1 MKARRIIALVLL
13 LCCLLTGCGG
23 VAMDS
28 AENGMVMDQEGLYE
42 EAGSS
47 TSGSGTSPELSDQKL
62 ITTVE
67 VNAETEDLDT
77 LMGQLTE
84 QIAGLGGYIEYQNT
98 YYGSAYSTYRH
109 RSANMTIRIPA
120 DKLGDFLLHVEGC
133 SNVISKQQS
142 QDNVT
147 LQYVDT
153 ESRMAALQS
162 ERDRLMELMD
172 QAGDLSDLLKIE
184 ERLTDVLYELESTTA
199 QLRSLDNQV
208 SYATVELYIDEVKT
222 LTETQEQT
230 VWQRIG
236 SGFGSNLRQIGED
249 LVDFFVWV
257 VTYSPQL
264 LIFAGV
270 IALIVWL
277 VKRFRRSAGSRKM
290 PKTPYVPP
298 KAPEDQT

>member
-1 MKARRIIALVLL
+1 MKIRRIIALLVMA
-13 LCCLLTGCGG
+13 CMLTGCGA

-28 AENGMVMDQEGLYE
+28 VENGMSGSTGSFDGIYE
-42 EAGSS
+42 EFAPGDP
-47 TSGSGTSPELSDQKL
+47 GSGAQLSDQKL

-67 VNAETEDLDT
+67 INAETEDLDA
-77 LMGQLTE
+77 LMPQLSDH
-84 QIAGLGGYIEYQNT
+84 IAQLGGYVEFQNT
-98 YYGSAYSTYRH
+98 YYGSAYSSYRH

-120 DKLGDFLLHVEGC
+120 DKLSEFLLHVEGA

-153 ESRMAALQS
+153 ESRMAALQA
-162 ERDRLMELMD
+162 ERDRLMELME
-172 QAGDLSDLLKIE
+172 QAGDLGDLLKIE
-184 ERLTDVLYELESTTA
+184 ERLTDVLYDLESTTA

-208 SYATVELYIDEVKT
+208 SYATVNLYIDEVKI

-236 SGFGSNLRQIGED
+236 SGFGENLRNIGED
-249 LVDFFVWV
+249 IVDFFVWL

-264 LIFAGV
+264 IIIGG
-270 IALIVWL
+270 IIYLIVRT
-277 VKRFRRSAGSRKM
+277 VRRAIKKRRAK
-290 PKTPYVPP
+290 KID
-298 KAPEDQT
+298 E

>member
-1 MKARRIIALVLL
+1 MKIRRIIALLVLA
-13 LCCLLTGCGG
+13 CILTGCGA

-28 AENGMVMDQEGLYE
+28 VENGMGGSTGSFDGIYE
-42 EAGSS
+42 EFEPGE
-47 TSGSGTSPELSDQKL
+47 SGGAQLSDQKL

-67 VNAETEDLDT
+67 ITAETEDLDA
-77 LMGQLTE
+77 LMPQLSE
-84 QIAGLGGYIEYQNT
+84 HIAQLGGYVEFQNT
-98 YYGSAYSTYRH
+98 YYGSAYSSYRH

-120 DKLGDFLLHVEGC
+120 DKLSDFLLHVEGA

-153 ESRMAALQS
+153 ESRVAALKA
-162 ERDRLMELMD
+162 ERDRLMELLE

-184 ERLTDVLYELESTTA
+184 ERLTDVLYDLESTTA

-208 SYATVELYIDEVKT
+208 SYATVNLYIDEVKV
-222 LTETQEQT
+222 LTDTQEKT

-236 SGFGSNLRQIGED
+236 SGFGENLRSIGEA
-249 LVDFFVWV
+249 LVDFFVWL

-264 LIFAGV
+264 IIIGGIVYLITR
-270 IALIVWL
+270 IVRRTIK
-277 VKRFRRSAGSRKM
+277 KRRAK
-290 PKTPYVPP
+290 KI
-298 KAPEDQT
+298 EE

>member
-1 MKARRIIALVLL
+1 MKIRRIIALLVLA
-13 LCCLLTGCGG
+13 CMLTGCGA
-23 VAMDS
+23 VALDS
-28 AENGMVMDQEGLYE
+28 VENGMSGSTGSFDGIYE
-42 EAGSS
+42 EFAPGDP
-47 TSGSGTSPELSDQKL
+47 GSGAQLSDQKL

-67 VNAETEDLDT
+67 LNAETEDLDA
-77 LMGQLTE
+77 LMPQLSE
-84 QIAGLGGYIEYQNT
+84 HIAQLGGYVEFQNT
-98 YYGSAYSTYRH
+98 YYGSAYSSYRH

-120 DKLGDFLLHVEGC
+120 DKLSDFLLHVEGA

-153 ESRMAALQS
+153 ESRVAALEA
-162 ERDRLMELMD
+162 ERDRLMELLE

-184 ERLTDVLYELESTTA
+184 ERLTDVLYDLESTTA

-208 SYATVELYIDEVKT
+208 SYATVNLYIDEVKI

-236 SGFGSNLRQIGED
+236 SGFGENLRNIGD
-249 LVDFFVWV
+249 DIVDFFVWL

-264 LIFAGV
+264 IIIGG
-270 IALIVWL
+270 IICLIVRT
-277 VKRFRRSAGSRKM
+277 VRRAIKKRRAK
-290 PKTPYVPP
+290 KI
-298 KAPEDQT
+298 EE

>member
-1 MKARRIIALVLL
+1 MKIRRIIALLVMA
-13 LCCLLTGCGG
+13 CMLTGCGA

-28 AENGMVMDQEGLYE
+28 VENGMSGSTGSFDGIYE
-42 EAGSS
+42 EFAPGDP
-47 TSGSGTSPELSDQKL
+47 GSGAQLSDQKL

-67 VNAETEDLDT
+67 LNAETEDLDA
-77 LMGQLTE
+77 LMPQLSDH
-84 QIAGLGGYIEYQNT
+84 IAQLGGYVEFQNT
-98 YYGSAYSTYRH
+98 YYGSAYSSYRH

-120 DKLGDFLLHVEGC
+120 DKLPDFLLHVEGA

-153 ESRMAALQS
+153 ESRMAALQA
-162 ERDRLMELMD
+162 ERDRLMELME

-184 ERLTDVLYELESTTA
+184 ERLTDVLYDLESTTA

-208 SYATVELYIDEVKT
+208 SYATVNLYIDEVKI

-230 VWQRIG
+230 VWQRIA
-236 SGFGSNLRQIGED
+236 SGFGENLRNIGED
-249 LVDFFVWV
+249 LVDFFIWL

-264 LIFAGV
+264 IIIGG
-270 IALIVWL
+270 IIYLIVRT
-277 VKRFRRSAGSRKM
+277 VRRAIKKRRAK
-290 PKTPYVPP
+290 KID
-298 KAPEDQT
+298 E

>member
-1 MKARRIIALVLL
+1 MKIRRIIALLVLA
-13 LCCLLTGCGG
+13 CMLTGCGA

-28 AENGMVMDQEGLYE
+28 VENGMSGSTGSFDGIYE
-42 EAGSS
+42 EFAPGDP
-47 TSGSGTSPELSDQKL
+47 GSGAQLSDQKL

-67 VNAETEDLDT
+67 INAETEDLDA
-77 LMGQLTE
+77 LMPQLSDH
-84 QIAGLGGYIEYQNT
+84 IAQLGGYVEFQNT
-98 YYGSAYSTYRH
+98 YYGSAYSSYRH

-120 DKLGDFLLHVEGC
+120 DKLSEFLLHVEGA

-153 ESRMAALQS
+153 ESRMAALQA
-162 ERDRLMELMD
+162 ERDRLMELME
-172 QAGDLSDLLKIE
+172 QAGDLGDLLKIE
-184 ERLTDVLYELESTTA
+184 ERLTDVLYDLESTTA

-208 SYATVELYIDEVKT
+208 SYATVNLYIDEVKI

-236 SGFGSNLRQIGED
+236 SGFGENLRNIGED
-249 LVDFFVWV
+249 IVDFFVWL

-264 LIFAGV
+264 IIIGG
-270 IALIVWL
+270 IIYLIVRT
-277 VKRFRRSAGSRKM
+277 VRRAIKKRRAK
-290 PKTPYVPP
+290 KID
-298 KAPEDQT
+298 E

>member
-1 MKARRIIALVLL
+1 MKIRRIIALLVLA
-13 LCCLLTGCGG
+13 CILTGCGA

-28 AENGMVMDQEGLYE
+28 VENGMGGSTGSFDGIYE
-42 EAGSS
+42 EFEPGE
-47 TSGSGTSPELSDQKL
+47 SGGAQLSDQKL

-67 VNAETEDLDT
+67 INAETEDLDA
-77 LMGQLTE
+77 LMPQLSE
-84 QIAGLGGYIEYQNT
+84 HIAQLGGYVEFQNT
-98 YYGSAYSTYRH
+98 YYGSAYSSYRH

-120 DKLGDFLLHVEGC
+120 DKLSDFLLHVEGA

-153 ESRMAALQS
+153 ESRVAALEA
-162 ERDRLMELMD
+162 ERDRLMELLE

-184 ERLTDVLYELESTTA
+184 ERLTDVLYDLESTTA

-208 SYATVELYIDEVKT
+208 SYATVILFISEVKV

-230 VWQRIG
+230 VWQRIA
-236 SGFGSNLRQIGED
+236 SGFGENLRNIWED
-249 LVDFFVWV
+249 IVDFFIWL

-264 LIFAGV
+264 IV
-270 IALIVWL
+270 IAGIIWL
-277 VKRFRRSAGSRKM
+277 AVRTVRRTIKKRRAK
-290 PKTPYVPP
+290 KI
-298 KAPEDQT
+298 EE

>member
-1 MKARRIIALVLL
+1 MKIRRIIALLVLA
-13 LCCLLTGCGG
+13 CILTGCGA

-28 AENGMVMDQEGLYE
+28 VENGMGGSTDSFDGIYE
-42 EAGSS
+42 EFEPGE
-47 TSGSGTSPELSDQKL
+47 SGGAQLSDQKL

-67 VNAETEDLDT
+67 INAETEDLDA
-77 LMGQLTE
+77 LMPQLSE
-84 QIAGLGGYIEYQNT
+84 HIAQLGGYVEFQNT
-98 YYGSAYSTYRH
+98 YYGSAYSSYRH

-120 DKLGDFLLHVEGC
+120 DKLSDFLLHVEGA

-153 ESRMAALQS
+153 ESRVAALEA
-162 ERDRLMELMD
+162 ERDRLMELME

-184 ERLTDVLYELESTTA
+184 ERLTDVLYDLESTTA
-199 QLRSLDNQV
+199 KLRSLDNQV
-208 SYATVELYIDEVKT
+208 SYATVNLYIDEVKI

-236 SGFGSNLRQIGED
+236 SGFGENLRNIGED
-249 LVDFFVWV
+249 IVDFFVWL

-264 LIFAGV
+264 IV
-270 IALIVWL
+270 IGGIIYLIVRT
-277 VKRFRRSAGSRKM
+277 VRRAIKKRRAT
-290 PKTPYVPP
+290 KT
-298 KAPEDQT
+298 EE

>member
-1 MKARRIIALVLL
+1 MKIRRIIALLVLA
-13 LCCLLTGCGG
+13 CILTGCGG

-28 AENGMVMDQEGLYE
+28 MESGAVNDSGSFDGIYE
-42 EAGSS
+42 EFAPGD
-47 TSGSGTSPELSDQKL
+47 SGSGAQLSDQKL

-67 VNAETEDLDT
+67 INAETEDLDA
-77 LMGQLTE
+77 LMPQLSDH
-84 QIAGLGGYIEYQNT
+84 IAQLGGYVEFQNT
-98 YYGSAYSTYRH
+98 YYGSAYSSYRH

-120 DKLGDFLLHVEGC
+120 DKLSDFLLHVEGA

-153 ESRMAALQS
+153 ESRVAALEA
-162 ERDRLMELMD
+162 ERDRLMELME

-184 ERLTDVLYELESTTA
+184 ERLTDVLYDLESTTA
-199 QLRSLDNQV
+199 KLRSLDNQV
-208 SYATVELYIDEVKT
+208 SYATVNLYIDEVKI

-236 SGFGSNLRQIGED
+236 SGFGENLRNIGED
-249 LVDFFVWV
+249 IVDFFVWL

-264 LIFAGV
+264 IV
-270 IALIVWL
+270 IGGIIYLIVRT
-277 VKRFRRSAGSRKM
+277 VRRAIKKRRAT
-290 PKTPYVPP
+290 KT
-298 KAPEDQT
+298 EE

>member
-1 MKARRIIALVLL
+1 MKIRRIIALLVLA
-13 LCCLLTGCGG
+13 CILTGCGA

-28 AENGMVMDQEGLYE
+28 VENGMSGSTGSFDGIYE
-42 EAGSS
+42 EFEPGE
-47 TSGSGTSPELSDQKL
+47 SGGAQLSDQKL

-67 VNAETEDLDT
+67 INAETEDLDA
-77 LMGQLTE
+77 LMPQLSE
-84 QIAGLGGYIEYQNT
+84 HIAQLGGYVEFQNT
-98 YYGSAYSTYRH
+98 YYGSAYSSYRH

-120 DKLGDFLLHVEGC
+120 DKLSDFLLHVEGA

-153 ESRMAALQS
+153 ESRVAALEA
-162 ERDRLMELMD
+162 ERDRLMELLE

-184 ERLTDVLYELESTTA
+184 ERLTDVLYDLESTTA

-208 SYATVELYIDEVKT
+208 SYATVNLYIDEVKI

-236 SGFGSNLRQIGED
+236 SGFGENLRNIGD
-249 LVDFFVWV
+249 DIVDFFVWL

-264 LIFAGV
+264 IIIGG
-270 IALIVWL
+270 IVWL
-277 VKRFRRSAGSRKM
+277 ITRIVRRAIKKRRAK
-290 PKTPYVPP
+290 KI
-298 KAPEDQT
+298 EE

>member
-1 MKARRIIALVLL
+1 MKIRRIIALLVLA
-13 LCCLLTGCGG
+13 CMLTGCGG

-28 AENGMVMDQEGLYE
+28 MESGAVNNSGSFDGIYE
-42 EAGSS
+42 EFAPGDP
-47 TSGSGTSPELSDQKL
+47 GSGAQLSDQKL

-67 VNAETEDLDT
+67 INAETEDLDA
-77 LMGQLTE
+77 LMPQLSDH
-84 QIAGLGGYIEYQNT
+84 IAQLGGYVEFQNT
-98 YYGSAYSTYRH
+98 YYGSSYSSYRH

-120 DKLGDFLLHVEGC
+120 DKLSDFLLHVEGA

-142 QDNVT
+142 PDNVT

-153 ESRMAALQS
+153 ESRVAALEA
-162 ERDRLMELMD
+162 ERDRLMELLE

-184 ERLTDVLYELESTTA
+184 ERLTDVLYDLESTTA

-208 SYATVELYIDEVKT
+208 SYATVNLYIDEVKI

-236 SGFGSNLRQIGED
+236 SGFGENLRNIGD
-249 LVDFFVWV
+249 DIVNFFVWL

-264 LIFAGV
+264 IIIGG
-270 IALIVWL
+270 IVWL
-277 VKRFRRSAGSRKM
+277 ITRIVRRAIKKRRAK
-290 PKTPYVPP
+290 KI
-298 KAPEDQT
+298 EE